1 MKTDS
6 ELTAKFSN
14 IYINLLYCVMTKDL
28 NKIRHYISDE
38 VYNKYQSIIDEL
50 KQNNQSRLF
59 DELNVGKIDIINKVT
74 TDTKEII
81 TVSIIARYMDYLV
94 DENGEYVS
102 GNNEYREEHEN
113 ILVFEKYLDA
123 ETKNFYRCSNCGNNL
138 DINYSGEC
146 PYCNKVCD
154 ISEYEYQLV
163 SIETKE

>member
-14 IYINLLYCVMTKDL
+14 IYINLLYCIMTKDL
-28 NKIRHYISDE
+28 NKIRHYISDK
-38 VYNKYQSIIDEL
+38 VYDKYQSIIEEL
-50 KQNNQSRLF
+50 KQNKQSYLF
-59 DELNVGKIDIINKVT
+59 DELNVGKIDIINRVI

-81 TVSIIARYMDYLV
+81 TISILARYMDYLV

-102 GNNEYREEHEN
+102 GNNKYREEHEN
-113 ILVFEKYLDA
+113 ILVFEKYLGA
-123 ETKNFYRCSNCGNNL
+123 EAKSFYRCKNCSNNL
-138 DINYSGEC
+138 DINYSGIC
-146 PYCNKVCD
+146 SYCSQVCD